1 MQQELL
7 RRLMQVAIHERPARR
22 VLKGGQVLNVFTGRL
37 LDADVAIEEGIIAA
51 VGPDYAGEEEI
62 DCTGLTIIPGLIDAH
77 LHIESAMVQPAELA
91 KVLLPRGTTTLIADP
106 HELANVSG
114 EAAMDYLFGAAENCG
129 LNVFVMAPSAVP
141 ASPFD
146 QNGAGVIDASRL
158 AAWKDRALGL
168 GEVMCFPQVVASDP
182 AALDKLD
189 AYAGRPIDGHA
200 PGLRGPALQAYRL
213 AGIQTEHEASDF
225 AEGLEKLEAGFALLV
240 REGSAAH
247 NLEPLVTGLLK
258 NRIPTDRCA
267 FCTDDKHLADIFNQG
282 HIDHCVRRAIELGM
296 PFAQAVRM
304 ATIQAARIYGL
315 HDLGAV
321 APGYKADLVLL
332 ENAAR
337 MTIRAVYKDGVPA
350 AERLADAQTFPV
362 PDTLLRTVKL
372 PELTEEDLALYCA
385 AETDAIQ
392 PVPRQLLTRRVKAA
406 VQRDEAG
413 RFVPDG
419 RYCKLC
425 AVQRHSGEKRL
436 AVAPLEGFGIR
447 GGALATTVAHDSHNI
462 VAAGDNDAD
471 LLAAMRA
478 LAEAGGGYAI
488 ARGGEVHILP
498 LPVCGLVSLESG
510 EAVAQR
516 TDEMLA
522 IAREMG
528 IPAGV
533 DPFITL
539 SFLSLPVIP
548 AIRLL
553 DGGLFDAENFR
564 WIEQ

>member
-1 MQQELL
+1 MQQDLL
-7 RRLMQVAIHERPARR
+7 RRLMQVATHERPAQR

-37 LDADVAIEEGIIAA
+37 LNADVAIEEGFIAA
-51 VGPDYAGEEEI
+51 VGKGYTGKEEI
-62 DCTGLTIIPGLIDAH
+62 DCTGQTIIPGLIDAH
-77 LHIESAMVQPAELA
+77 LHIESTMVQPAELA
-91 KVLLPRGTTTLIADP
+91 KVLLPCGTTTLIADP

-114 EAAMDYLFGAAENCG
+114 EAAMDYLFDAVKNCG

-146 QNGAGVIDASRL
+146 QNGAGVIDAARL

-168 GEVMCFPQVVASDP
+168 GEAMCFPQVVAGEP
-182 AALDKLD
+182 ATLDKLE

-200 PGLRGPALQAYRL
+200 PGLHGAALQAYRL
-213 AGIQTEHEASDF
+213 AGVQTEHEASDF
-225 AEGLEKLEAGFALLV
+225 DEGLEKLEAGFALLV

-258 NRIPTDRCA
+258 NHIPTHRCA
-267 FCTDDKHLADIFNQG
+267 FCTDDKHLADIFHQG

-296 PFAQAVRM
+296 PFAQAVQM
-304 ATIQAARIYGL
+304 ATIQAAQIYGL
-315 HDLGAV
+315 RDLGAV

-332 ENAAR
+332 ESPSQ
-337 MTIRAVYKDGVPA
+337 MTIRAVYKDGVPV
-350 AERLADAQTFPV
+350 AERLAKAQTFPV
-362 PDTLLRTVKL
+362 PNTLLHTVRL
-372 PELTEEDLALYCA
+372 PELTVEDLALHCA
-385 AETDAIQ
+385 AQTDAIQ
-392 PVPRQLLTRRVKAA
+392 LVPRQLLTRRVKVS
-406 VQRDEAG
+406 VQRDAG
-413 RFVPDG
+413 GQFVPDEHF
-419 RYCKLC
+419 CKLC

-436 AVAPLEGFGIR
+436 AVAPLDGFGIR

-488 ARGGEVHILP
+488 ARGGKVDILP
-498 LPVCGLVSLESG
+498 LPVCGLMSLESG
-510 EAVAQR
+510 ESVAKH
-516 TDEMLA
+516 THEMLS

-528 IPAGV
+528 IPDGV

-553 DGGLFDAENFR
+553 DGGLFDAENFS
-564 WIEQ
+564 WIES